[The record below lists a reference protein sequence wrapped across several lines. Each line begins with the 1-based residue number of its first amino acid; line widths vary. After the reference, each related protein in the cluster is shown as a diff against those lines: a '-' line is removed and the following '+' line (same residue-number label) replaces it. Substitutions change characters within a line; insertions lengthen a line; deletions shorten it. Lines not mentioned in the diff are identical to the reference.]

1 MINHN
6 RRNRWQIVS
15 DDSVWM
21 FPPDTTLSTVELPVL
36 TVGDWA
42 LYEGTPY
49 ESCIFFANGDSDVI
63 ARYKTKEEAIAGHVE
78 LEKKYGLK
86 RCSKLKM
93 PSL

>member
-1 MINHN
+1 MTN
-6 RRNRWQIVS
+6 RKRWQIVS

-21 FPPDTTLSTVELPVL
+21 FPADVTLSTVELSRMFY
-36 TVGDWA
+36 D
-42 LYEGTPY
+42 ETPF
-49 ESCIFFANGDSDVI
+49 ESCIFFASGDSDVI